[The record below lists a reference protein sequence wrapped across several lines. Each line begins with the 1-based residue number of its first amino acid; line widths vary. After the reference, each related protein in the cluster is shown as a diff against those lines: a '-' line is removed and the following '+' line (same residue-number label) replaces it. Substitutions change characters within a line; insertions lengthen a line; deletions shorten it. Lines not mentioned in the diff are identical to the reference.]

1 MKNFASTSKLL
12 RKLTK
17 SLFTLNG
24 NNDIFLLVK
33 RNYLLVE
40 HPIQLFL
47 ANVKTFFHSSDQN
60 FFKVVKKSS
69 DYQFSEIQVLF

>member
-1 MKNFASTSKLL
+1 MKNFASTSKSL

-17 SLFTLNG
+17 SLFTFNG

-47 ANVKTFFHSSDQN
+47 ANVIIFFHSSEQN
-60 FFKVVKKSS
+60 FLKLLNKFRNFNLTS
-69 DYQFSEIQVLF
+69 